1 MEMFTVV
8 FFVYIGGLLLGVF
21 IGRISKKWKKEK
33 KELLNQNV

>member
-8 FFVYIGGLLLGVF
+8 FFVYVGGLLLGVF
-21 IGRISKKWKKEK
+21 IGRISKKWI